1 MPSASL
7 SASYHRAWP
16 FPGEATITWT
26 VTCEHADVRLRVFDY
41 PSLQADAYGKPVLI
55 EIRHPDTDEIESVDW
70 KWSEEFENLPVRSRN
85 TARCLQAFALG
96 HDKNW
101 ANLKKVVRSTEQL
114 ESWLE
119 TGKW

>member
-1 MPSASL
+1 M

-26 VTCEHADVRLRVFDY
+26 IACEDADVRLRVYDY

-55 EIRHPDTDEIESVDW
+55 DIHRADTDEVESVTW
-70 KWSEEFENLPVRSRN
+70 QWPIGFEEPPVRSRN
-85 TARCLQAFALG
+85 TARSLQALALG
-96 HDKNW
+96 RDEDW
-101 ANLKKVVRSTEQL
+101 ADLKEAVRLIEQL

-119 TGKW
+119 RQRW